1 MLYTWLR
8 GKLTL
13 SEWLCKSLQKN
24 CVFWKWLSLKVS
36 CLHLSSVKRC
46 WFRNDKHLL
55 THSWFFKESLLACF
69 LICPQNSLNCS
80 AVKLKVCYFPRALE
94 MSLQSFTIHICSST
108 KMWVG
113 VLRHTHT
120 HTAKATVYHKLCI
133 TWNYLNVPWLF
144 FFLSSPIQS
153 ILALNPRVQTHA
165 VLLSTATKKMEKKLW
180 KRNAEKGCEVRL
192 LHHPQPSSFHPAFH
206 RALLL
211 TNQP

>member
-108 KMWVG
+108 KCEWECSD
-113 VLRHTHT
+113 THT
-120 HTAKATVYHKLCI
+120 HTQQKPLCI
-133 TWNYLNVPWLF
+133 T
-144 FFLSSPIQS
+144 SC
-153 ILALNPRVQTHA
+153 A
-165 VLLSTATKKMEKKLW
+165 
-180 KRNAEKGCEVRL
+180 
-192 LHHPQPSSFHPAFH
+192 
-206 RALLL
+206 
-211 TNQP
+211 